1 MTKMN
6 EPAIR
11 PGTVTRWPHDGKRMF
26 AKDYRMLSFVPR
38 WSIAPRLHQ
47 QSDAEHC
54 FYVALYASQL
64 CDFFSVPPEQAV
76 WIVGWALRHDA
87 PEIWTGDPPGPAKAH
102 FIDEAKLAAYID
114 RFAQHV
120 DDFKVYRD
128 MINLDSLNWTS
139 FNDQNRTS
147 SKDFRTLVVRIIK
160 VADLVDEC
168 FYLRYELAM
177 GNVLVKDLFQL
188 SLDRLRAKVEEWG
201 TETAEYL
208 IRCVQMELAKIETEG
223 ALIPTLK

>member
-1 MTKMN
+1 MS

-11 PGTVTRWPHDGKRMF
+11 PGTPTRWAHDGRRLF
-26 AKDYRMLSFVPR
+26 HKDYRMLSFVPR
-38 WSIAPRLHQ
+38 WSIAPRLHG

-54 FYVALYASQL
+54 FFVALYASQL
-64 CDFFSVPPEQAV
+64 CDFLGVPAEQTV
-76 WIVGWALRHDA
+76 WIVGWAIRHDA

-114 RFAQHV
+114 RFAAHLE
-120 DDFKVYRD
+120 DFKVYRD
-128 MINLDSLNWTS
+128 MISRISLEDSPNPLKWT
-139 FNDQNRTS
+139 
-147 SKDFRTLVVRIIK
+147 DFRAETVRIIK

-208 IRCVQMELAKIETEG
+208 MRCVQIELSKIETEG